1 MKIYFATGNKGKLL
15 EVREKFAAL
24 GIVVEQLVHEYPEI
38 QSDSLESV
46 VEWGLSWLWE
56 KHAKP
61 VMIDDSG
68 LFVDALEGFP
78 GVFSAYAFGS
88 LGCDGIIKLLAD
100 ANDRA
105 AEFRCCAGFVDEDGS
120 KIVVTGQ
127 VRGRIIQEPRGSGG
141 FGYDPI
147 FVPEGHERTFAE
159 MSVGEKNSVSHRGRA
174 FEQLADA
181 LKRLKD

>member
-1 MKIYFATGNKGKLL
+1 MRIYFATGNKGKLL
-15 EVREKFAAL
+15 EVTEKFKSV
-24 GIVVEQLVHEYPEI
+24 GIEVEHLVHEYPEI

-46 VEWGLSWLWE
+46 VEWGLGWLWE
-56 KHAKP
+56 EHGEP
-61 VMIDDSG
+61 GMIDDSG
-68 LFVDALEGFP
+68 LFVDALYGFP
-78 GVFSAYAFGS
+78 GVFSAYAFKS
-88 LGCDGIIKLLAD
+88 LGCDGILKLLAG
-100 ANDRA
+100 ANDRT

-127 VRGRIIQEPRGSGG
+127 VRGRIIHEKRGSGG

-147 FVPEGHERTFAE
+147 FVPEDNERTFAE
-159 MSVGEKNSVSHRGRA
+159 MSVDEKNSISHRGRA